1 MLRKRGERRRE
12 MLDKPKCSVKRRKSS
27 VSRET
32 STGVIELGALR
43 KGRVPRLVRVAV
55 LATPCSKSQ
64 RFAHVAA
71 PHKLSGDLMLG
82 YVWLL

>member
-12 MLDKPKCSVKRRKSS
+12 MLEKPKCSVRRRKSS

-43 KGRVPRLVRVAV
+43 KGRAPRLVQVSV

-64 RFAHVAA
+64 SFAHRVVAA
-71 PHKLSGDLMLG
+71 PHKFSGDLMLG
-82 YVWLL
+82 YV